1 MPISAILFVLTFRK
15 RYKFNNTLGENVA
28 NIKSQKA
35 RVITNEKARLR
46 NQATKSALRTY
57 MKNASSAI
65 ESKDKT
71 AGELVRVAQSK
82 IGTAQAKGRIH
93 KNTAARRTSRL
104 MKMANAKAP
113 KK

>member
-1 MPISAILFVLTFRK
+1 MK
-15 RYKFNNTLGENVA
+15 KED
-28 NIKSQKA
+28 
-35 RVITNEKARLR
+35 TN
-46 NQATKSALRTY
+46 
-57 MKNASSAI
+57 
-65 ESKDKT
+65 D
-71 AGELVRVAQSK
+71 LVKVAQSK

>member
-1 MPISAILFVLTFRK
+1 M
-15 RYKFNNTLGENVA
+15 A

-57 MKNASSAI
+57 MKNATTAI
-65 ESKDKT
+65 EAGDKT
-71 AGELVRVAQSK
+71 KAQELITVAQSK
-82 IGTAQAKGRIH
+82 IAGAQSKGRVH

-104 MKMANAKAP
+104 MKKANLKLSAP
-113 KK
+113 KAKKTK

>member
-46 NQATKSALRTY
+46 NQATKSALRTHI
-57 MKNASSAI
+57 KNVTAAI
-65 ESKDKT
+65 EKKDSLKD
-71 AGELVRVAQSK
+71 
-82 IGTAQAKGRIH
+82 
-93 KNTAARRTSRL
+93 
-104 MKMANAKAP
+104 
-113 KK
+113 

>member
-1 MPISAILFVLTFRK
+1 
-15 RYKFNNTLGENVA
+15 VA

-46 NQATKSALRTY
+46 NQATKSALRTHI
-57 MKNASSAI
+57 KNVTAAI
-65 ESKDKT
+65 EKKEDT
-71 AGELVRVAQSK
+71 NDLVKVAQSK

-93 KNTAARRTSRL
+93 KNTAARRTSQL
-104 MKMANAKAP
+104 MKLANAKSTS

>member
-1 MPISAILFVLTFRK
+1 M
-15 RYKFNNTLGENVA
+15 A

-57 MKNASSAI
+57 LKNATSAI
-65 ESKDKT
+65 EAGDKAKT
-71 AGELVRVAQSK
+71 QELIIVAQSK
-82 IGTAQAKGRIH
+82 IAVAQSKGRVH

-104 MKMANAKAP
+104 MKKANATASK
-113 KK
+113 